1 MKENYFD
8 KRKKKFE
15 VLVKDKFIKNIP
27 KNALVE
33 LTNACNHS
41 CIFCYNPEM
50 KRSISRIDINIFK
63 SFISK
68 GVLEG
73 LEEVGLYSTGEPFMT
88 KNLHQFVKVAKDNGI
103 KRVYITS
110 NGALA
115 NIERVKETLKAG
127 LDSIKFS
134 INAGTRQT
142 YKLIHGKDDFEKVI
156 KNLKDIFYFKK
167 KNNLKLQLLCSFV
180 FTDLTKK
187 EVTSFK
193 KKFQKYFDEDI
204 RFLKAANQ
212 GGHTKDRSEIL
223 TNKIDNKIIKNENI
237 SLTKNYKPC
246 GMLWDRLHLTS
257 EGNLTACCV
266 DYEND
271 LVYKKFSDSEKII
284 DQFNSDK
291 IVDLRDKHIKNN
303 LKNTIC
309 YNCIYNENSKYNKI
323 NEKIISTNEK
333 KNNFKNPK
341 TKLLKS
347 RIDQFVKK
355 VQ

>member
-1 MKENYFD
+1 MNENYFEN
-8 KRKKKFE
+8 RKKKFD
-15 VLVKDKFIKNIP
+15 VKIKNKFIKQIP

-50 KRSISRIDINIFK
+50 KRSISLIDINVFK
-63 SFISK
+63 SFILKAVS
-68 GVLEG
+68 EG

-88 KNLHQFVKVAKDNGI
+88 KNLHQFVKIAKDSGL

-115 NIERVKETLKAG
+115 ELSKVKACLEAG

-134 INAGTRQT
+134 INAGSKET
-142 YKLIHGKDDFEKVI
+142 YKIIHGHDDFEKVI
-156 KNLKDIFYFKK
+156 KNLKDIYSYKK
-167 KNNLKLQLLCSFV
+167 KNSIKLQLLCSFV

-187 EVTSFK
+187 EVNSFK
-193 KKFQKYFDEDI
+193 KKYQKFFDEEI

-212 GGHTKDRSEIL
+212 GGHTKERSEIL
-223 TNKIDNKIIKNENI
+223 TNKIDNSNKNQN
-237 SLTKNYKPC
+237 LDLKKNFKPC
-246 GMLWDRLHLTS
+246 GMLWDRLHLTA

-271 LVYKKFSDSEKII
+271 LVYKKFSDKEKII
-284 DQFNSDK
+284 DQFNSEK
-291 IVDLRDKHIKNN
+291 IVNLRNKHLKNN

-323 NEKIISTNEK
+323 NNKIEITNK
-333 KNNFKNPK
+333 KNNNTESAK
-341 TKLLKS
+341 LKS
-347 RIDQFVKK
+347 LNDRIYQFVKRS
-355 VQ
+355 Q